1 MYVHELQS
9 QSLQNTIFNVYKYGF
24 SPGGEGGGGG
34 RASNTDYSN

>member
-34 RASNTDYSN
+34 EGIKY